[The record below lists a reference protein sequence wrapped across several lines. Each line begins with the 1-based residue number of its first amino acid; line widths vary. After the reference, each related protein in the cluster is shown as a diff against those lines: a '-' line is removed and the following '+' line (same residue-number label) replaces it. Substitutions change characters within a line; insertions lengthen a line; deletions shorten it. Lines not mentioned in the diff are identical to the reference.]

1 MNQQT
6 RPGAIGRY
14 QILDVVGSG
23 AMGTVYKAH
32 DPAIGRDVAIKVVRI
47 DADSAQERAA
57 AIDRF
62 RLEVQAA
69 GRCSHPAIVGVYDFL
84 DQSGD
89 PAIVMELVD
98 GTSLYRTLRDPERRA
113 AYPLPGVLL
122 QVLEG
127 LGYAHGQGII
137 HRDIKPANILVTP
150 SGQAKIADFGVARL
164 AGANATMAGAML
176 GTPSY
181 MAPEQLIDDRVDHR
195 ADLFSVG
202 AILYEMLAGKSP
214 FAGRTVPRDHD
225 AIVRAQPRRYGPS
238 RGGWL

>member
-1 MNQQT
+1 MSRSRWCGST
-6 RPGAIGRY
+6 RIAS
-14 QILDVVGSG
+14 QD
-23 AMGTVYKAH
+23 
-32 DPAIGRDVAIKVVRI
+32 
-47 DADSAQERAA
+47 RAA

-69 GRCSHPAIVGVYDFL
+69 GRCSHSAIVGVYDFL
-84 DQSGD
+84 DQLGD

-98 GTSLYRTLRDPERRA
+98 GTSLYRTMRDPERRA
-113 AYPLPGVLL
+113 AYALPSVLH

-164 AGANATMAGAML
+164 AGANATLTGAMF

-214 FAGRTVPRDHD
+214 FAGRTVPETMMRLSGPNPADMAPVVAAGGKMFVPVLQQALAKD
-225 AIVRAQPRRYGPS
+225 RERRFQTADVVFS
-238 RGGWL
+238 SA